1 VNYVLA
7 PEAEAE
13 LADAVSFCS
22 EHFGRAAAKDFLK
35 TFESKVRLISEFP
48 GVGTAT
54 PKGRRLFPIGRYPF
68 SVLYRVDENVI
79 LIGAVAHHSRRP
91 GYWKKRT

>member
-13 LADAVSFCS
+13 LADAALFCRT
-22 EHFGRAAAKDFLK
+22 HFGPVAAENFLS
-35 TFESKVRLISEFP
+35 TFESKVRLIAEFP

-54 PKGRRLFPIGRYPF
+54 SKGRRLYPIGRYPF
-68 SVLYRVDENVI
+68 SILYRVDDGVTRI
-79 LIGAVAHHSRRP
+79 SAIAHHGRKPAYWQERR
-91 GYWKKRT
+91 